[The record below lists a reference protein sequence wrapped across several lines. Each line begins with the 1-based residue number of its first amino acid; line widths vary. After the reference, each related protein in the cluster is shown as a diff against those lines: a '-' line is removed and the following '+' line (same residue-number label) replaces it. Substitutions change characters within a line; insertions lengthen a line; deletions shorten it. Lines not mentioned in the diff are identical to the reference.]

1 MRLRNFAAMMVLVFA
16 SSSLMAQTDAQKS
29 FDKLKTLVG
38 AWEGKGAEGQTI
50 RVTFRLT
57 GNGSALMS
65 EIAEP
70 ENMVTMFHMDG
81 DRLLMTHYCGAGNQP
96 RMRALTSTD
105 GKSIPF
111 EFLDV
116 TGLTKAQPGHM
127 SGLVVTLGDAD
138 HHTEAWTFQ
147 KQDGKAEMHELF
159 DLHRVK

>member
-1 MRLRNFAAMMVLVFA
+1 MNSRKLAVMGVLLFAASA
-16 SSSLMAQTDAQKS
+16 LMGQSDAQKS

-38 AWEGKGAEGQTI
+38 TWEGKTAQGQTV

-57 GNGSALMS
+57 GNDSALMS
-65 EIAEP
+65 EIGAP

-96 RMRALTSTD
+96 RMKAVASSD

-116 TGLTKAQPGHM
+116 TGLTKSQPGHM
-127 SGLVVTLGDAD
+127 KGLVITVADTD
-138 HHTEAWTFQ
+138 HHSEAWTFENA
-147 KQDGKAEMHELF
+147 DGKAEMHEVFELQ
-159 DLHRVK
+159 RVR

>member
-1 MRLRNFAAMMVLVFA
+1 MRIRSVAVMAALLFAASA
-16 SSSLMAQTDAQKS
+16 LMAQSDAQKS

-38 AWEGKGAEGQTI
+38 TWEGKGAQGQTV

-57 GNGSALMS
+57 GNDSTLMS
-65 EIAEP
+65 EIGAP

-96 RMRALTSTD
+96 RMKALSSPD

-116 TGLTKAQPGHM
+116 TGLTKSQPGHM
-127 SGLVVTLGDAD
+127 KGLVVTLAYAD
-138 HHTEAWTFQ
+138 HHSEAWTFQ
-147 KQDGKAEMHELF
+147 NQDGQSEMHEMFELQ
-159 DLHRVK
+159 RVR

>member
-1 MRLRNFAAMMVLVFA
+1 MMVLLLFA
-16 SSSLMAQTDAQKS
+16 TSALRAQTDAQKS

-38 AWEGKGAEGQTI
+38 TWEGKGAQGQPL

-65 EIAEP
+65 EIGDP

-96 RMRALTSTD
+96 RMRATASPD
-105 GKSIPF
+105 GKTIPF
-111 EFLDV
+111 EFVDV
-116 TGLTKAQPGHM
+116 TGVTKSQPGHM
-127 SGLVVTLGDAD
+127 TGLAVTVADAD

-147 KQDGKAEMHELF
+147 NQDGKSEMHEVF
-159 DLHRVK
+159 DLHRVH